1 MTSVFNIG
9 GDISPIPI
17 GPNPDIEQGENVD
30 EYAKAVTKID
40 SMSDQNLLTAW
51 EALAD
56 YDPAENY
63 APGVSMDEWASMVY
77 SEISQRGLLRRESPS
92 PHAEACNHGGAMML
106 SSFEITKKRQRIA
119 DRNGLMVELI
129 WMNED
134 EVIIVRTELTPDL
147 PDIEVQRVDD
157 GWIIEGSVVQKT
169 PKAALEAI
177 LGFLGEY
184 PQSYID
190 EANSGE

>member
-1 MTSVFNIG
+1 
-9 GDISPIPI
+9 
-17 GPNPDIEQGENVD
+17 
-30 EYAKAVTKID
+30 
-40 SMSDQNLLTAW
+40 
-51 EALAD
+51 
-56 YDPAENY
+56 
-63 APGVSMDEWASMVY
+63 
-77 SEISQRGLLRRESPS
+77 
-92 PHAEACNHGGAMML
+92 ML